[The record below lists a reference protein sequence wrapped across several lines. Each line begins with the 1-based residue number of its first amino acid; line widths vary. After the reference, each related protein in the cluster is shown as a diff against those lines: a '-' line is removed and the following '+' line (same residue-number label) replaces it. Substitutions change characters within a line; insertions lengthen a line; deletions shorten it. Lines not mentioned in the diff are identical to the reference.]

1 MARAITPAVRLH
13 PKPLPVRRAS
23 LVGDRPGPVNRE
35 VLVNDGLLRSTSTQH
50 SKICRG
56 RQGVTREARSRRN
69 VRGRASR
76 RFGSSARPDC
86 CSPVICPGT
95 AWLEILA
102 WLGRNSGKGTFLI
115 GVCTVAGILLNSS
128 RFSFSQK
135 REGACRPDGSPPK
148 AGMSRVGQAGSATT
162 PSFSDVAVFTR
173 AVSSGSRESGP
184 GL

>member
-1 MARAITPAVRLH
+1 MARAIAPPVRLH
-13 PKPLPVRRAS
+13 PTRAACIAS
-23 LVGDRPGPVNRE
+23 WRPAGTSQSRG
-35 VLVNDGLLRSTSTQH
+35 LSQRLLRSTSTQH